1 MRVLQVS
8 SEMVP
13 WVKTGGLAD
22 VAGAL
27 PAALARCGVELRA
40 LLPGYPVILQALRST
55 ERIGRARLPW
65 GDEVDVLGAEAHG
78 SSARLYLIDAA
89 WLYARAGSPYEDAQG
104 HAFADNHRR
113 FAALGWVA
121 RELACGLD
129 PTWQPQVVHAHDWHA
144 GLAPAYLAWS
154 TAPHV
159 RRPSVFTIH
168 NLAYQGLFRA
178 VHQAELGIPAHAW
191 HLEGLEFHGQIS
203 YMKAGIVHADRLST
217 VSAGYAR
224 EIQTPEQGFGLDG
237 LLRHHGHKLSG
248 IRNGIDSGIWNPA
261 HDDHLP
267 SRYNPGQLTARAT
280 NHEALGLELGL
291 AAHHEAPRC
300 AIISRLH
307 PHKGLGLVLEAAAPM
322 LHQGA
327 QLAILGRGEASIEQ
341 AFLELEQRHPDQ
353 VRVRL
358 GFDEALA
365 HRLLAG
371 CDMLLM
377 PSQFE
382 PCGLTQMYAMR
393 YGCLPLVHAVGGLA
407 DTVHPWDPHNPA
419 ATGCSGFAFATFHIG
434 AFLEAWAQALAC
446 WAQPVQWA
454 ALQRTG
460 MSLAFDWDE
469 SARQYTRIYQQLG
482 HAHG

>member
-22 VAGAL
+22 VTGAL
-27 PAALARCGVELRA
+27 PAALAAFGVELRP
-40 LLPGYPVILQALRST
+40 LLPGYPVILQALHSA

-65 GDEVDVLGAEAHG
+65 GDEVDVLGAEAQG
-78 SSARLYLIDAA
+78 CNARLYLIDAP
-89 WLYARAGSPYEDAQG
+89 WLYARAGSPYEDGQG

-113 FAALGWVA
+113 FAALAWVA

-129 PTWQPQVVHAHDWHA
+129 PSWQPQVVHAHDWHA

-154 TAPHV
+154 TAPDE
-159 RRPSVFTIH
+159 RCPSVFTIH
-168 NLAYQGLFRA
+168 NLAYQGLFRP
-178 VHQAELGIPAHAW
+178 VHRTELGIPAHAW
-191 HLEGLEFHGQIS
+191 HLEGVEFFGQIS
-203 YMKAGIVHADRLST
+203 FMKAGIVHANQVST

-237 LLRHHGHKLSG
+237 LLRHHRQKLCG
-248 IRNGIDSGIWNPA
+248 IRNGIDAALWNPA
-261 HDDHLP
+261 HDDHLA
-267 SRYNPGQLTARAT
+267 SRYNPDQLGARAG
-280 NHEALGLELGL
+280 NREAIGLELGL
-291 AAHHEAPRC
+291 AAQHEAPRC
-300 AIISRLH
+300 AVISRLH
-307 PHKGLGLVLEAAAPM
+307 PHKGLGLVLEAAPQM
-322 LHQGA
+322 LQDGA
-327 QLAILGRGEASIEQ
+327 QVVILGRGEASIEQ
-341 AFLELEQRHPDQ
+341 AFLALEQRYPQQ

-407 DTVHPWDPHNPA
+407 DTVHPWDPQNPA
-419 ATGCSGFAFATFHIG
+419 VAGRSGFVFATFQIG
-434 AFLEAWAQALAC
+434 AFLDTWAQALAC
-446 WAQPVQWA
+446 WAQPVHWE

-460 MSLAFDWDE
+460 MSLALDWDE
-469 SARQYTRIYQQLG
+469 PAQHYTQIYQQLG